1 MAKSKASSRNIDLSG
16 MDRDELVQLE
26 KDIQRAIKD
35 HQKRRREE
43 ALVEMEKVAQKY
55 GVSMRDLVQP
65 GTGKSPRPAKFR
77 HPEDRD
83 LTWSGRGRQPT
94 WFKEAIEAGT
104 KPEDLRA
111 A

>member
-1 MAKSKASSRNIDLSG
+1 MAKTTSGPRNIDLSD

-26 KDIQRAIKD
+26 KDVQRAIRD
-35 HQKRRREE
+35 YEKRRREE
-43 ALVEMEKVAQKY
+43 ALVEMEKVTQKY

-65 GTGKSPRPAKFR
+65 GKGKTARPAKFR
-77 HPEDRD
+77 HPENPD

-104 KPEDLRA
+104 TSEALRA